1 MALDNII
8 VWAPS
13 ILQLKD
19 LGMIN
24 VQYEMRICQKS
35 YKKSQRQFMYGSNF
49 YGSDVNSGFHVVKLE
64 LEIGLT

>member
-1 MALDNII
+1 MGNII

-13 ILQLKD
+13 ILHLKG
-19 LGMIN
+19 LGMKN
-24 VQYEMRICQKS
+24 LQYEMRICQK
-35 YKKSQRQFMYGSNF
+35 KVIIKSQRHGSNF